1 MSLINNKDSILSQLS
16 SNIIWIKDNINT
28 IETKKVFKSNGKLEN
43 LIEKENIE
51 LEIIDIIDSDI
62 HKTILSSIREK
73 SKRIEVNYPKNKIEE
88 LFNISLKKALDI
100 PKEYYIIVPV
110 KFENLIKKR
119 CQNKIIIDDNIFDYL
134 IIGRDS
140 RLIITDSIIDN
151 KIKIKIDYSNFYTIT
166 LF

>member
-100 PKEYYIIVPV
+100 PKNII
-110 KFENLIKKR
+110 L
-119 CQNKIIIDDNIFDYL
+119 
-134 IIGRDS
+134 
-140 RLIITDSIIDN
+140 
-151 KIKIKIDYSNFYTIT
+151 
-166 LF
+166 